1 MDYSTKIDAETWDFI
16 AKTGDYYPPET
27 VTYTVDQQREIYDRM
42 CRAFFQGYPD
52 GVTATDHKIDHI
64 PTRHYTSGDAAATVM
79 YFHGG
84 GFVVGGLD
92 SHDDVCAEI
101 CDRTGLNVV
110 SVDYRMAPEH
120 LHPAMH
126 DDCLAATRHILAT
139 TDTPVL
145 LAGDSAGGN
154 LAATVAAALRS
165 DPRLI
170 GQVLIY
176 GGFGGD
182 LDAGSFIEHA
192 NAPLLTRDEI
202 LFYEGIRYAGGTRPK
217 GDRTATPL
225 DDTSFAGL
233 PPSVI
238 ISAECDPIT
247 DGSRL
252 YHEAIQAAGGRSVW
266 INEKGLVHG
275 YLRARTTVKRAAD
288 SFDRII
294 AALTALSKGQW
305 PYA

>member
-1 MDYSTKIDAETWDFI
+1 MNYETKIDAETWSFI
-16 AKTGDYYPPET
+16 HKTGEYYPPET
-27 VTYTVDQQREIYDRM
+27 LTYTVAQQREIYDRM
-42 CRAFFQGYPD
+42 CRVFFQGYPK
-52 GVTATDHKIDHI
+52 GVNASDHLIGTI
-64 PTRHYTSGDAAATVM
+64 PTRHYKSSHSPATVM

-101 CDRTGLNVV
+101 CDRTGLEVV
-110 SVDYRMAPEH
+110 SVDYRMAPEN

-126 DDCLAATRHILAT
+126 EDCLTATKHIIAN
-139 TDTPVL
+139 TDAPIL
-145 LAGDSAGGN
+145 LAGDSAGAN
-154 LAATVAAALRS
+154 LAATVAAVLRD

-182 LDAGSFIEHA
+182 LNEGTFMEHA

-202 LFYEGIRYAGGTRPK
+202 LFYEGIRYVGGKRPK
-217 GDRTATPL
+217 GDPTATPL
-225 DDTSFAGL
+225 DDNSFAGL

-238 ISAECDPIT
+238 VSAECDPIA
-247 DGSRL
+247 DSSRL
-252 YHEAIQAAGGRSVW
+252 YHEAIQAASGRSIW
-266 INEKGLVHG
+266 INEQGLVHG
-275 YLRARTTVKRAAD
+275 YLRARTTVKRATD

-294 AALTALSKGQW
+294 QALSALSRKEW
-305 PYA
+305 PY

>member
-1 MDYSTKIDAETWDFI
+1 MDYHKKIDAETWDFI
-16 AKTGDYYPPET
+16 HKTGEYYPPET
-27 VTYTVDQQREIYDRM
+27 VTYTVDQQRKIYDKM
-42 CRAFFQGYPD
+42 CGAFFRGYPE
-52 GVTATDHKIDHI
+52 GVTASDQLIGTI
-64 PTRHYTSGDAAATVM
+64 PTRHYTSNDAPATVM

-84 GFVVGGLD
+84 GFVVGGLE

-101 CDRTGLNVV
+101 CDCTGLDVV

-126 DDCLAATRHILAT
+126 DDCLAATRHILT
-139 TDTPVL
+139 TTNTPIL

-154 LAATVAAALRS
+154 LAATVAAVLRNN
-165 DPRLI
+165 PQLI
-170 GQVLIY
+170 GQVLVY
-176 GGFGGD
+176 GSFGGD
-182 LDAGSFIEHA
+182 IEAGTFIEHA

-202 LFYEGIRYAGGTRPK
+202 LFYEGIRYKNGERPR
-217 GDRTATPL
+217 DDPTATPL
-225 DDTSFAGL
+225 DDTSFEGL

-266 INEKGLVHG
+266 INEQGLVHG

-288 SFDRII
+288 SFKRII
-294 AALTALSKGQW
+294 EALSVLSRKEW
-305 PYA
+305 HY

>member
-1 MDYSTKIDAETWDFI
+1 MNYGTKIDAETWSFI
-16 AKTGDYYPPET
+16 HKTGEYYPPET
-27 VTYTVDQQREIYDRM
+27 VTYTVAQQREIYDRM
-42 CRAFFQGYPD
+42 CRVFFQGYPK
-52 GVTATDHKIDHI
+52 GVNASDHLIGTI
-64 PTRHYTSGDAAATVM
+64 PTRHYKSSHSPATVM

-101 CDRTGLNVV
+101 CDRTGLEVV
-110 SVDYRMAPEH
+110 SVDYRMAPEN

-126 DDCLAATRHILAT
+126 EDCLTATKHIIAN
-139 TDTPVL
+139 TDAPIL
-145 LAGDSAGGN
+145 LAGDSAGAN
-154 LAATVAAALRS
+154 LAATVAAVLRD

-182 LDAGSFIEHA
+182 LNEGTFMEHA

-202 LFYEGIRYAGGTRPK
+202 LFYEGIRYVDGKRPK
-217 GDRTATPL
+217 GDPTATPL
-225 DDTSFAGL
+225 DDNSFAGL

-238 ISAECDPIT
+238 VSAECDPLT
-247 DGSRL
+247 DSSRL
-252 YHEAIQAAGGRSVW
+252 YHEAIQAASGRSIW
-266 INEKGLVHG
+266 INEQGLVHG

-294 AALTALSKGQW
+294 QALSALSRKEW
-305 PYA
+305 PY